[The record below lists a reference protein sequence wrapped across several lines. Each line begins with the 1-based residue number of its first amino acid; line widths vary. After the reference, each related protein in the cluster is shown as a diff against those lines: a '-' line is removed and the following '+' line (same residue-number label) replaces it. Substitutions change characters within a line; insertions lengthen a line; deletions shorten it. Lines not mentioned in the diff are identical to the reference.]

1 MPNPISGG
9 GRILIMI
16 QLRFASRKSILLVL
30 AGILLLAL
38 LALTWRII
46 SLQKE
51 ASEIVAE
58 KVLKLRYCG
67 ANPDELCILSFGRDA
82 EENLAVSLFVPD
94 RKFPDFYLKIKRK
107 TGESVYEC
115 EKNKEVSTS
124 VFCYGGMVNLQE
136 KMEIDLY
143 SKGDEHL
150 LAQGNLTLNAI
161 LLSTQSQ
168 GVGMPTP
175 APTLAGA
182 TAETLTL
189 TAETSIATETSTP
202 ESSYPNPSYP
212 NPSYP

>member
-1 MPNPISGG
+1 MPDPISGG
-9 GRILIMI
+9 GRILKMI
-16 QLRFASRKSILLVL
+16 QQRFASRKSILLVL

-94 RKFPDFYLKIKRK
+94 RKFPDFYLKIKRI
-107 TGESVYEC
+107 TGESIYEC

-124 VFCYGGMVNLQE
+124 VFCYGEMVNLQE
-136 KMEIDLY
+136 KMEV
-143 SKGDEHL
+143 SL
-150 LAQGNLTLNAI
+150 LAEKDDRLLAAGNLTLNAI

-189 TAETSIATETSTP
+189 TAETPIATATLTP
-202 ESSYPNPSYP
+202 QLSYPNPSYP
-212 NPSYP
+212 

>member
-1 MPNPISGG
+1 MPDPISGG
-9 GRILIMI
+9 GRILKMI
-16 QLRFASRKSILLVL
+16 QQRFASRKSILLVL

-94 RKFPDFYLKIKRK
+94 RKFPDFYLKIKRI

-124 VFCYGGMVNLQE
+124 VFCYGEMVNLQE
-136 KMEIDLY
+136 KMEV
-143 SKGDEHL
+143 SL
-150 LAQGNLTLNAI
+150 LAEKDDRLLAAGNLTLNAI

-168 GVGMPTP
+168 GSDGTPTF
-175 APTLAGA
+175 AASA
-182 TAETLTL
+182 TAETLTS
-189 TAETSIATETSTP
+189 TAETPIATPTLTP
-202 ESSYPNPSYP
+202 QLSYPNPSYP
-212 NPSYP
+212 